1 MFMTPMIVL
10 LGAGTSSGRAEV
22 AAERV
27 LATLVGAVI
36 AAGIALALAHYERD
50 HPATAPPV
58 SAGGPVQDPPG

>member
-10 LGAGTSSGRAEV
+10 LGAGSSSGRAEV

-36 AAGIALALAHYERD
+36 AAGIAWRARSTTIQTYSERW
-50 HPATAPPV
+50 AA
-58 SAGGPVQDPPG
+58 AGLPREH